1 MSGKEEISKVIGVRV
16 VSIRDIARFAVSLAS
31 LGQAPYVIKF
41 RKNDKIVYGL
51 LAVFRD
57 YYKFYGLPLLY
68 YYVVRKQE
76 DVKDKHYILV
86 KSDET
91 GEKVEFAEGTKPGW
105 IAIPIM
111 ELKIVPEFLDINV
124 E

>member
-1 MSGKEEISKVIGVRV
+1 MSEKEKISKVIGMRV

-41 RKNDKIVYGL
+41 RKNNRIIYGL

-68 YYVVRKQE
+68 YYVAREQE

-91 GEKVEFAEGTKPGW
+91 GEKVEFAEGTRPGW

-111 ELKIVPEFLDINV
+111 ELKIVPRFLDIEV